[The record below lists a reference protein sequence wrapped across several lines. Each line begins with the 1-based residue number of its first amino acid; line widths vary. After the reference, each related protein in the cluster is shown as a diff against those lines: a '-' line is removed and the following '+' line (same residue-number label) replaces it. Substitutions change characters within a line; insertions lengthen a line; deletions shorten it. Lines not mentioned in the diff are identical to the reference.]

1 MALPGLRGVTL
12 ERQVAT
18 AGDEPRSPL
27 QRLYPALGAPAF
39 RLLWLGMLPSTLA
52 WQLNAVA
59 SGYAAFVLSD
69 SATTLGIVSIASGL
83 PVLAFS
89 LLGGV
94 VADRFPRRTILLLAQ
109 ATFAVATGAVAAA
122 ALAGQL
128 QVWHLV
134 ALGLVQGVA
143 MSFNIPA
150 RQAYIAE
157 LVGPHL
163 LRNAVALN
171 NAGMNCCR
179 IVGPALAG
187 SLLAT
192 PAIGIGG
199 LFGVMTAMYGAVL
212 LSLLRL
218 PARSAVD
225 AKAQRPATGGWE
237 QLVEGLAYIRGSP
250 VLLALMGLAC
260 VPLLFGLPYLTLLPL
275 FAERVFD
282 VGAAGLGALSAAA
295 GIGGLAGSLTVATI
309 SGHSRPAALQL
320 GFGVGFGLA
329 LIAFG
334 LAPAFPVAIVAL
346 AVAGFTS
353 AAYAALNNTLVM
365 GNTDARLYGRVMSV
379 YLMTYAVMP
388 IASFPAAWLADHI
401 GGPATVAG
409 GGAIVVAAVVGVAA
423 LYPPYRHI
431 R

>member
-1 MALPGLRGVTL
+1 
-12 ERQVAT
+12 
-18 AGDEPRSPL
+18 
-27 QRLYPALGAPAF
+27 
-39 RLLWLGMLPSTLA
+39 MLPSTLA

-83 PVLAFS
+83 PVLALS
-89 LLGGV
+89 LVGGV
-94 VADRFPRRTILLLAQ
+94 VADRFPRRTVLLLAQ
-109 ATFAVATGAVAAA
+109 STFAVATGAVAAA
-122 ALAGQL
+122 ALAGRL

-171 NAGMNCCR
+171 NAGMNGCR

-187 SLLAT
+187 ALLAM
-192 PAIGIGG
+192 PVIGIGG
-199 LFGVMTAMYGAVL
+199 VFGLMTAMYAAVL
-212 LSLLRL
+212 LSLLQL
-218 PARSAVD
+218 PARSAAD
-225 AKAQRPATGGWE
+225 EKAERPASGGWE

-309 SGHSRPAALQL
+309 SNHSRPAALQL

-334 LAPAFPVAIVAL
+334 FAPAFPVAIVAL
-346 AVAGFTS
+346 AIAGFTS
-353 AAYAALNNTLVM
+353 AAYGSLNNTLVM
-365 GNTDARLYGRVMSV
+365 GNTEPRLFGRVMSV

-409 GGAIVVAAVVGVAA
+409 GGLVIVAAVVGVAA